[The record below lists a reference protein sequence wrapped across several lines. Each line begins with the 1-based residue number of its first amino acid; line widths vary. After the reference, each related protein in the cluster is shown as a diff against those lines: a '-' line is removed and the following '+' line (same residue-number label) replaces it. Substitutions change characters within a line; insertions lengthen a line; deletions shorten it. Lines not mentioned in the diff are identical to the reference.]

1 MQVGDKSG
9 FGRYGILDGGDDRI
23 LCHECGKSY
32 KRLGVHVTMA
42 HDMTADDYKE
52 RHGIPRGTGLVS
64 PSLHRTISGRAKQRV
79 GSEGWQRM
87 VKKRDPVAAS
97 RARSAESF
105 QRRGADIEAH
115 RQTSRANIKGVRKPV
130 TRRCKVCGGL
140 IPPARKGV
148 WSCSPLCSRILKYE
162 AYTRANS
169 AKWAELH
176 DGGES
181 WSAIGRLYGVSHV
194 AVREGVKRYRRN
206 VADREFLERF
216 GPGEL
221 PEDRPET
228 T

>member
-9 FGRYGILDGGDDRI
+9 FGRYGFLDGDNERI
-23 LCHECGKSY
+23 ICHECGKLY
-32 KRLGVHVTMA
+32 KRLSAHVTMA
-42 HDMTADDYKE
+42 HDMTVEDYKE

-64 PSLHRTISGRAKQRV
+64 PALHRAISGRAKQRV

-87 VKKRDPVAAS
+87 VEKRDPVAAS

-115 RQTSRANIKGVRKPV
+115 KQTSRANIKGVRKPV

-176 DGGES
+176 DAGES

-206 VADREFLERF
+206 AADREFLERF

-228 T
+228 L